1 MVAKRAAPETR
12 AAATLAQFDLAED
25 VHVAPSGRVSVVV
38 VEAPRHK
45 RARGADTAPEKKE
58 KEEKEKEDSNGGE
71 CNLLDG
77 AYDSD

>member
-45 RARGADTAPEKKE
+45 RARGADTAPEK
-58 KEEKEKEDSNGGE
+58 EEKEKEDSNGGE

>member
-58 KEEKEKEDSNGGE
+58 KEEESNGGE